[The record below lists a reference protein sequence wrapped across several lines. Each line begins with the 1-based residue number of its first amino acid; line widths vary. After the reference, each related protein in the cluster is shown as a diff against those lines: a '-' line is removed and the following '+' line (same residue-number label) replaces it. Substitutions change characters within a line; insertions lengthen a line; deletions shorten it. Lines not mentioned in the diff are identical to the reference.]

1 MHTYVKPTGKD
12 NACKGRRV
20 VRLASKVTTGR
31 EQKEE
36 KKKTR
41 SSIRIRN
48 TSEKEKK
55 KESRN
60 EE

>member
-36 KKKTR
+36 KKKHAR
-41 SSIRIRN
+41 PFEYAIRA
-48 TSEKEKK
+48 KERKK